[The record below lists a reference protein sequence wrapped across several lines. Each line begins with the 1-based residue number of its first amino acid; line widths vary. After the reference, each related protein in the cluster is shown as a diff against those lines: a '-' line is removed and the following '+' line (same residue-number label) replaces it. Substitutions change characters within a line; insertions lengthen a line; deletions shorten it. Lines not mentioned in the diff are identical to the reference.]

1 MSPEICLNSLE
12 IAFAG
17 TSRWL
22 TLEVACSWVEIAG
35 AERYQLNVCGE
46 PDHAIACRPLLRLPQ
61 RDGSSVECTLSP
73 LILAPGRRSGTTSG
87 ELALPD
93 LVTAD
98 TSQPLSVL
106 LFFDRYTRPS
116 PRD

>member
-1 MSPEICLNSLE
+1 MFL
-12 IAFAG
+12 G
-17 TSRWL
+17 K
-22 TLEVACSWVEIAG
+22 IAG

-73 LILAPGRRSGTTSG
+73 LILAPGRRSGTASG

-106 LFFDRYTRPS
+106 LFFDCTQDLRLEIDYINLYFA
-116 PRD
+116 